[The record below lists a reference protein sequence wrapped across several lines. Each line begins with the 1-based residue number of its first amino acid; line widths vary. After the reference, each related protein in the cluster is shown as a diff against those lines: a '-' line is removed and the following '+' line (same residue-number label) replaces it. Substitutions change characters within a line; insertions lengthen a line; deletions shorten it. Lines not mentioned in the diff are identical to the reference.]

1 MKNKLKLKKHISG
14 HQKGNAMIIVLLI
27 MALLTFVGVATTT
40 FTTTEME
47 TAANDMRSKRAFYIA
62 DGATELASEV
72 LEQNI
77 NCPSGFSSGDI
88 GTVIV
93 EDLDLWLNSV
103 PSDPTDADRDLY
115 FPVAYGTAPHTN
127 VNIGESATIY
137 NQGGSSVMSAGY
149 ERSPGK
155 TAAAAGASK
164 LYDIVARHEGRFNT
178 ASLIR
183 VQWRHVIKMQG
194 NCEY

>member
-1 MKNKLKLKKHISG
+1 MKIQHNVTS
-14 HQKGNAMIIVLLI
+14 QNGNAMIIVLLI

-62 DGATELASEV
+62 DGATEVASEL

-77 NCPSGFSSGDI
+77 NCPSGFTSGSI
-88 GTVIV
+88 GGV
-93 EDLDLWLNSV
+93 EVVDLDFWLNSV
-103 PSDPTDADRDLY
+103 PSDPSDSDRDLH
-115 FPVAYGTAPHTN
+115 FPVNDAVPHTN

-137 NQGGSSVMSAGY
+137 NKGGSSIMSAGY

-164 LYDIVARHEGRFNT
+164 LYDIVARHEGDLNT

-183 VQWRHVIKMQG
+183 VEWRHVIKMQG